1 LAETGSGID
10 FAVIQEKLYSAVIA
24 DVLDDLGYR
33 HQALRHDVR
42 PIDPEYK
49 VVGRAYTVL
58 AADVYETPDEPY
70 LKELQAVDS
79 LSEGDVLVATT
90 NGSAS
95 CGLWGELLSTAAI
108 SKGARGAVIDGMTR
122 DGRAIRELGFPVFA
136 RGYNPLDSK
145 GRMEVIA
152 HGVRIR
158 CGDAFIAPGD
168 VVFGD
173 LDGVVVIPQEV
184 VGEALRRA
192 LEKAGKEDSM
202 KRALRDGMGIL
213 DAYDKYGIL

>member
-1 LAETGSGID
+1 MVKAGSGMD
-10 FAVIQEKLYSAVIA
+10 FSVVQEKLYSAVIA
-24 DVLDDLGYR
+24 DVLDDLGFR

-42 PIDPEYK
+42 PIDPAYK
-49 VVGRAYTVL
+49 IVGRAYTVL
-58 AADVYETPDEPY
+58 AADVYETPEEPY
-70 LKELQAVDS
+70 LKELQAVDN
-79 LSEGDVLVATT
+79 LSDGDVLVAST
-90 NGSAS
+90 NGSTS

-108 SKGARGAVIDGMTR
+108 GKGARGAIIDGLTR
-122 DGRAIRELGFPVFA
+122 DGSAIREMSFPVFA

-158 CGDAFIAPGD
+158 CGDAFVAPGD

-173 LDGVVVIPQEV
+173 LDGVVAIPQEV
-184 VGEALRRA
+184 ADETLRLA

-202 KRALRDGMGIL
+202 KQALRDGMGIL